1 MNFSLEHVLNY
12 EYDIFSSLSYGQK
25 VHDAY
30 FPIRE
35 YGETTKYK
43 KNNFRLKGFKGL
55 VWVKGVFGEYYRL
68 AMSLA
73 KIST

>member
-1 MNFSLEHVLNY
+1 MSLVLNY

-30 FPIRE
+30 FAIRE
-35 YGETTKYK
+35 YGETKKYK
-43 KNNFRLKGFKGL
+43 FYFRLKEFKGL
-55 VWVKGVFGEYYRL
+55 VDWVKGVFGEYYRL

-73 KIST
+73 KISK